1 MKIRGRWLILTGV
14 MAAVGIFAAFGLNR
28 NTQAQHFAAKVERGE
43 IDDVVEATGTINAV
57 ITVQVGSQVS
67 GSIAKL
73 NADFNSRV
81 RKGDVV
87 ALIDPA
93 LFKGALLQATADL
106 ENAKANLVAARAN
119 LEKAKAGM
127 VQTKADYDRAVRLTR
142 DGVMSEQQ
150 LDLAKSNYDSA
161 SASVGAAAANV
172 TQAQAQI
179 SQKDAAVAVAQTNL
193 DYTVIRSP
201 IDGTVVARNVD
212 VGQTVA
218 ASLQAPTIF
227 TIAQDLT
234 KMWVYAKTDESDVG
248 NIKIGKPVT
257 FKVDAFPKDT
267 FHGVVSQVRMNPT
280 TVQSVVT
287 YDTIIEFLNPE
298 LKLFPGM
305 TAYVTIPVDTVKN
318 ALKLPNTALRYKP
331 PMPAEEILSIYK
343 QYGIDGS
350 EQKQVVGEPAA
361 GGVLAGNGGQAAAQN
376 PPRVPKKDSAVVWK
390 LRADNTMEPV
400 KVSLGITDHAYTEVS
415 GVLKGALQE
424 GDDVVIRSM
433 APKSQGLGGIRR

>member
-1 MKIRGRWLILTGV
+1 MKIKGRWLILAGV
-14 MAAVGIFAAFGLNR
+14 VIVAGVFAYFGLNR
-28 NTQAQHFAAKVERGE
+28 SAQVQNFTAKVERGE

-67 GSIAKL
+67 GTIAKL

-87 ALIDPA
+87 ALIDPS

-106 ENAKANLVAARAN
+106 ENARANLVAARAN
-119 LEKAKAGM
+119 LEKAKAGL
-127 VQTKADYDRAVRLTR
+127 VQTKADYDRAVQLTK
-142 DGVMSEQQ
+142 DGVMSQQQ

-161 SASVGAAAANV
+161 NASVGGALANV

-179 SQKDAAVAVAQTNL
+179 SQKEAALAVAKTNL

-227 TIAQDLT
+227 TIAQDLK

-248 NIKIGKPVT
+248 NIKLGKPVA

-267 FHGVVSQVRMNPT
+267 FHGVVSQVRMNAT

-287 YDTIIEFLNPE
+287 YDTIIEFANPE

-331 PMPAEEILSIYK
+331 PMTAEEVLAVYK
-343 QYGIDGS
+343 QYGIEGS
-350 EQKQVVGEPAA
+350 GQKQDTEDRSGAVTVAEAATVTPPPA
-361 GGVLAGNGGQAAAQN
+361 
-376 PPRVPKKDSAVVWK
+376 RVPKTDTAVIWK
-390 LRADNTMEPV
+390 LGPGNTMEPI
-400 KVSLGITDHAYTEVS
+400 KVSLGITDHAFTEVT
-415 GVLKGALQE
+415 GLIRGDLKE
-424 GDDVVIRSM
+424 GDEVIIRSIS
-433 APKSQGLGGIRR
+433 PKSQGPGALRR

>member
-1 MKIRGRWLILTGV
+1 MKIKGRWLILAGV
-14 MAAVGIFAAFGLNR
+14 VVAVGLFAVFGLNR
-28 NTQAQHFAAKVERGE
+28 NTQAQHFTAKVERGE

-81 RKGDVV
+81 HKGDVV

-119 LEKAKAGM
+119 LEKAKAGL
-127 VQTKADYDRAVRLTR
+127 VQTKADYDRTVELFHS
-142 DGVMSEQQ
+142 GILSQQQ
-150 LDLAKSNYDSA
+150 LDLAKANYDSA
-161 SASVGAAAANV
+161 NAGVNAADANV
-172 TQAQAQI
+172 TQAAAQV
-179 SQKDAAVAVAQTNL
+179 SQKEAAVTVAQTNL

-267 FHGVVSQVRMNPT
+267 FHGVVSQVRMNAT

-287 YDTIIEFLNPE
+287 YDTIIEFANPE

-305 TAYVTIPVDTVKN
+305 TAYVTIPVATVQN

-331 PMPAEEILSIYK
+331 PMTAEEILAIYK
-343 QYGIDGS
+343 QYGIEGG
-350 EQKQVVGEPAA
+350 GER
-361 GGVLAGNGGQAAAQN
+361 QAADDPVATGAAAQAGPAPQN
-376 PPRVPKKDSAVVWK
+376 PPRAPKADTAVVWK
-390 LRADNTMEPV
+390 LHPDSTMEPI
-400 KVSLGITDHAYTEVS
+400 KVSLGITDHAFTEVTS
-415 GVLKGALQE
+415 VLRGQLKE
-424 GDDVVIRSM
+424 GDEVVIRSVVS
-433 APKSQGLGGIRR
+433 KSQAPGGIRR